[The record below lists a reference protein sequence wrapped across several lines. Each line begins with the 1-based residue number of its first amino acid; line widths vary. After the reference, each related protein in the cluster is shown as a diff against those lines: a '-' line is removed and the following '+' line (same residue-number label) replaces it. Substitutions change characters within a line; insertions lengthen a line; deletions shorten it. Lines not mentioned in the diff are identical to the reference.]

1 MSVYKPAELPRPRKL
16 EGRSFYVLHGRKDFI
31 PMRFPELARDALAEA
46 GAKTKLTVHEGK
58 HGWQGDVFGQIRAG
72 VEWLEGQAAA
82 E

>member
-1 MSVYKPAELPRPRKL
+1 
-16 EGRSFYVLHGRKDFI
+16 VLHGRKDFI